1 MPRKTSETTE
11 TTTTAKKTTAKKTA
25 KTAGGRCY
33 YELHA
38 KVTFVSPLLGTNPND
53 AEIYSRYIAG
63 LAEEDRKEA
72 ELERLGV
79 EELDERGMTVFLRD
93 PEDNSVPLL
102 KQYTWKGFLKSRASA
117 LAKIPGSHC
126 STLKAFIKEIDNLIS
141 MGTEFEKLVLPED
154 EGIEIMER
162 PLRAQVNMKEI
173 SALAKSE
180 VVPKGTT
187 TEVVFRCERI
197 EGIKMVLEALDFGE
211 QQGTGQWRNAGYG
224 RFEWEEISLDVK
236 PYVSKH
242 QDSWDKLAGL
252 AKKKAEMEASLAADS
267 EE

>member
-1 MPRKTSETTE
+1 MPTKVKEPTTE
-11 TTTTAKKTTAKKTA
+11 TTKTTTAKKTTKKPAKE
-25 KTAGGRCY
+25 AGGRCY

-38 KVTFVSPLLGTNPND
+38 KVTFISPLLGTNPND

-63 LAEEDRKEA
+63 LAEEDRKKA
-72 ELERLGV
+72 EMDRLGA

-93 PEDNSVPLL
+93 PEDNGIPLL

-117 LAKIPGSHC
+117 LAKIPGTHC
-126 STLKAFIKEIDNLIS
+126 GTLKAFIKEIDNLIS
-141 MGTEFEKLVLPED
+141 MGTDFERLVLPED
-154 EGIEIMER
+154 EGIEVMER

-180 VVPKGTT
+180 VVPIGTT
-187 TEVVFRCERI
+187 TEVIFRCERI
-197 EGIKMVLEALDFGE
+197 EGIKMALECLDFGE

-242 QDSWDKLAGL
+242 KDTWDKLSAL
-252 AKKKAEMEASLAADS
+252 TKKKAEMEASLAA